1 VATSVESVGQRIKKL
16 RLAEGWSQRELARRM
31 VALGD
36 QKASGVYVKNVEDGL
51 YKPGSERLI
60 YFARVFRTT
69 TDYLLSGER
78 EASEDRF
85 PATQLQEEGL
95 PANEIA
101 RLGELWEQ
109 FPDKRVGLLESAHEL
124 ARAYAK
130 LHTLTTP
137 SNEARRDTQP
147 VQ

>member
-1 VATSVESVGQRIKKL
+1 MESVGQRIKRL

-31 VALGD
+31 AALGD

-51 YKPGSERLI
+51 YKPGSERI
-60 YFARVFRTT
+60 VYFARVFRTT

-85 PATQLQEEGL
+85 PAAQLQAEGL
-95 PANEIA
+95 PPDEVA

-109 FPDKRVGLLESAHEL
+109 FPDKRVGLLESAREL

-130 LHTLTTP
+130 LHSLTAP
-137 SNEARRDTQP
+137 PDEAHQDAQP
-147 VQ
+147 VK